1 MKTEFTLVEHNHF
14 RQGVSIYKSNR
25 EIKWVVK
32 PSLLG
37 LMKNELTPLL
47 PQVNERIKELKEEYQ
62 DQKPTA
68 IYHIAISSA
77 RTHAETLVFPAFPI
91 TRSDGSVVYG
101 FGSPPIAGEYTMLC
115 YGGDP
120 TTQHE
125 DEYYLDVV
133 AKNNDQGY
141 ELEGSK

>member
-25 EIKWVVK
+25 EIKWVAK
-32 PSLLG
+32 PAPFG
-37 LMKNELTPLL
+37 FMKNELVPLL
-47 PQVNERIKELKEEYQ
+47 PQVNEGIKRLKEEYQ

-77 RTHAETLVFPAFPI
+77 TTHAETLVFPAFPI
-91 TRSDGSVVYG
+91 TRSDGSVVYA
-101 FGSPPIAGEYTMLC
+101 FDSLPIAGEYTMLI
-115 YGGDP
+115 YGGDH

-141 ELEGSK
+141 ELEDNK